1 VKRRSARERLRT
13 ALYRGLP
20 EQMNGVSAMMF
31 LDHRRGM
38 EMPGA
43 AADAFRADVLLALG
57 GGDRN
62 ITVAVL
68 DGPVDL
74 THDCFRGA
82 RLRPLETVA
91 SINAADGRATAH
103 GTHVA
108 SLIFGQPVSSIEGL
122 APLCRGLII
131 PIFGDDGLKCS
142 QPDLARAILLAVENG
157 AHVINISGGRLA
169 RPNEPHPALA
179 QAVDTCLRR
188 NVLIVAAAGNDG
200 CEFPHIP
207 AAITSVLAA
216 GAMDEEGRPLSSSN
230 WGAASQGILAPGSN
244 LWGASLQGAV
254 ARKSGTSFATALV
267 SGVAALLLSS
277 QLNNG
282 SQPDSG
288 AVREALLKTA
298 IPCIPSSAEECSRIL
313 TGRIDIQGAI
323 DHILRGAG
331 SVSEAET
338 LSLNEIGPAGSE
350 TRGEGAMRMPIP
362 SSSLEALGVR
372 RSSEMFGR
380 M

>member
-1 VKRRSARERLRT
+1 
-13 ALYRGLP
+13 
-20 EQMNGVSAMMF
+20 
-31 LDHRRGM
+31 M

-43 AADAFRADVLLALG
+43 AAEAFRTDVLLALG

-82 RLRPLETVA
+82 RLRPFETAA
-91 SINAADGRATAH
+91 SMNAANGRATAH

-157 AHVINISGGRLA
+157 AHVINIGGGQLA
-169 RPNEPHPALA
+169 RSKEPHPALA

-216 GAMDEEGRPLSSSN
+216 GAMDEEGRPLASSN
-230 WGAASQGILAPGSN
+230 WGAAYDSQGILAPGSN
-244 LWGASLQGAV
+244 IWGASLQGAV
-254 ARKSGTSFATALV
+254 ARKRGTSFATALV

-298 IPCIPSSAEECSRIL
+298 IPCIPSSVEECSRIL
-313 TGRIDIQGAI
+313 TGRINIQGAI
-323 DHILRGAG
+323 DHVLRRAR
-331 SVSEAET
+331 SMSEAET
-338 LSLNEIGPAGSE
+338 LSLNEIGPGGSE
-350 TRGEGAMRMPIP
+350 TRGEDAMRMPIP
-362 SSSLEALGVR
+362 SSPLEALGVR